1 MIIQVQIDKY
11 QGALLTIFELCV
23 LKCMLS
29 NKDFLTWLLVLISST
44 LWAFIEW
51 RPVGVT
57 KHFFNSHGFNIGD
70 AAAFLLHLFLLIDH
84 KYKGYIT

>member
-1 MIIQVQIDKY
+1 MIIQVQMNKY
-11 QGALLTIFELCV
+11 QGALLIIYELCV

-44 LWAFIEW
+44 LSAFVAW
-51 RPVGVT
+51 RAVGVT
-57 KHFFNSHGFNIGD
+57 KPFFNLHGFNIGD
-70 AAAFLLHLFLLIDH
+70 TAAFLLHLFLLIDH